1 MPVTGHRKRPVYL
14 NLFKIRQPIGAITS
28 IVHRL
33 TGIVLVAVLAPALSL
48 LARSLASPEGF
59 AEVTAWLAGSV
70 GKAVALLAAWL
81 FAQHLFSGIR
91 LMLIDLDIGARLP
104 AARAMA
110 WGSFAAAVVTV
121 AGLWWVW

>member
-1 MPVTGHRKRPVYL
+1 MPVIGNPKRPVYL
-14 NLFKIRQPIGAITS
+14 NLFKIRQPIGAINS
-28 IVHRL
+28 IVHRV
-33 TGIVLVAVLAPALSL
+33 TGVLLVAALAPALSL

-59 AEVTAWLAGSV
+59 AEATAWFATATGQ
-70 GKAVALLAAWL
+70 AVALLVAWL

-104 AARAMA
+104 VARAMA

-121 AGLWWVW
+121 AGLWWAW

>member
-14 NLFKIRQPIGAITS
+14 NLFKIRQPIGAINS

-33 TGIVLVAVLAPALSL
+33 TGVVLVAALAPALSL

-59 AEVTAWLAGSV
+59 AEVTAWFATAT

-104 AARAMA
+104 AARGMA
-110 WGSFAAAVVTV
+110 WASFVAAAVTV